1 MKLRPVKQASL
12 VDTVVE
18 RIRDL
23 IERGELKT
31 GDRLPTEAQLLGQ
44 LGVSRTVLREALGRL
59 EYLGLLTIQRGRGMF
74 VGDRGSVANCVKL
87 LASALAIAPRE
98 LLIFNEFR
106 EGIECIAA
114 RRAAE
119 CATTEDLADLEALC
133 DAIGRPDCDVLEAMR
148 VDFQFHRRL
157 MAITGN
163 PLMES
168 VLEMIQD
175 FILASMVRTT
185 PEPRDREDSH
195 LRHRAIVEAVRR
207 GDPDAAEQ
215 AMHQHMEHTA
225 QVLQA
230 IERQRKLH
238 RA

>member
-1 MKLRPVKQASL
+1 MKIRPVKRTSL

-18 RIRDL
+18 RIHAL

-31 GDRLPTEAQLLGQ
+31 GDRLPTEAQLAGQ

-59 EYLGLLTIQRGRGMF
+59 ESLGLVVIQRGRGMF

-87 LASALAIAPRE
+87 LSSALAIAPKE
-98 LLIFNEFR
+98 LLVFNEFR

-119 CATTEDLADLEALC
+119 RATAEDLAELEALC
-133 DAIGRPDCDVLEAMR
+133 DAIDRPGHDDLQAMR
-148 VDFQFHRRL
+148 TDFLFHRRL
-157 MAITGN
+157 LAITGN

-175 FILASMVRTT
+175 FVLASMVRTT
-185 PEPRDREDSH
+185 PQPRDRADSH

-207 GDPDAAEQ
+207 RDPDAAEK
-215 AMHQHMEHTA
+215 AMHRHMEHTA
-225 QVLQA
+225 RVLQA
-230 IERQRKLH
+230 IERQQNLN